1 MFPHGN
7 IPAFLFFHNVHYRG
21 ISVKIFSKE
30 NDMKMKT
37 RNTFFLFLLAAALV
51 LMACP
56 NPAGE
61 DDNSNGNGNSGSGI
75 DFTNHLSGFSI
86 KVQNNTAQKLVAF
99 KNAPGASNLIGGVP
113 NSGANEHGLPKP
125 SGLFTATGDFVLFLV
140 TEQDYID
147 NKNNL
152 NSLATKP
159 FTKIY
164 AYYNANA
171 ENNIVYPISGLLGGN
186 KRIVLQNNTGFNV
199 ELRENGVHGSVLGY
213 AGQGTFNTTFNVD
226 SGDYMLF
233 PVFRK
238 YNANKGEII
247 TVYPRYQG
255 GPGDGKAKFAT
266 FSLDDSLE
274 EYHLNASNYVGTDVV
289 LKTGSAYLIINN
301 QHSEALSFIA
311 GNGGPVI
318 TPTGG
323 KYINS
328 TKSLTFS
335 IDMPKMPGSNDQYL
349 DSIEASQ
356 YKIGTEAYQVSLP
369 SFTFES
375 DKIYTIRVT
384 GQTQYDINLGT
395 ITYTGDID
403 FDTF

>member
-1 MFPHGN
+1 
-7 IPAFLFFHNVHYRG
+7 
-21 ISVKIFSKE
+21 
-30 NDMKMKT
+30 MKAKLK
-37 RNTFFLFLLAAALV
+37 FVLALLAAALV

-56 NPAGE
+56 TSAEEEE
-61 DDNSNGNGNSGSGI
+61 DGDKSGV
-75 DFTNHLSGFSI
+75 DYTNHLSNYSV

-99 KNAPGASNLIGGVP
+99 KNAPSTANLIGGVP

-147 NKNNL
+147 NKSNL
-152 NSLATKP
+152 NSLANKP
-159 FTKIY
+159 FTRIY
-164 AYYNANA
+164 AYYNNNA

-238 YNANKGEII
+238 YNQNKGEII

-255 GPGDGKAKFAT
+255 GPGDGKAKFAN
-266 FSLDDSLE
+266 FSLDDSLN
-274 EYHLNASNYVGTDVV
+274 EYNLNAGEYVGTDFV
-289 LKTGSAYLIINN
+289 LKTGSAYLLINN
-301 QHSEALSFIA
+301 QHSAGLGFYV
-311 GNGGPVI
+311 GNGGPII

-323 KYINS
+323 KNINS
-328 TKSLTFS
+328 GNSLTFN
-335 IDMPKMPGSNDQYL
+335 IDMPKMPGSNDQYME
-349 DSIEASQ
+349 STQASQ
-356 YKIGTEAYQVSLP
+356 YKIGTSSYQESLP
-369 SFTFES
+369 TFTFES
-375 DKIYTIRVT
+375 DKIYTIIIT
-384 GQTQYDINLGT
+384 GSNPYDIQLGG